1 MIVGDHYAFHLGP
14 RHLHGAEWIVL
25 ELIGAQGQRIGCR
38 WHVDAA
44 PREIAVALHAL
55 ADQLDPDPTKI

>member
-1 MIVGDHYAFHLGP
+1 MIVGEHFAFDIRP
-14 RHLHGAEWIVL
+14 AHLHGTDWIVL
-25 ELIGAQGQRIGCR
+25 EMVGEGGERIGCR

-55 ADQLDPDPTKI
+55 ADQLDPDPTNI